1 MVHTSLAESSAPT
14 GHRVTA
20 RLRPAMLPSLP
31 DLLDRACRAFRQ
43 RSVTR
48 YGTDPKQGK
57 YLGEGAGHS
66 ITKQAQL
73 THSRSDHG
81 HARRTGKGRA
91 ACRPGR
97 RRPAG
102 RGGPV
107 AVLAAGAGGRRPRPG
122 GGGRG
127 RAGRRPGPVRGA
139 PEVAAELAEAA
150 VRLTPADQV
159 EEVRRRRV
167 AAGTTGSPP
176 GRSAVAGRTWPQHSR
191 PRRRGRRRRTCGSGW
206 ACCCSATE
214 TWPGR

>member
-91 ACRPGR
+91 AC
-97 RRPAG
+97 PAG
-102 RGGPV
+102 RDADRSGGTG
-107 AVLAAGAGGRRPRPG
+107 AAAGAGGRRPRPG

-127 RAGRRPGPVRGA
+127 RAGRRPGPVPGA

-150 VRLTPADQV
+150 VRLTPADQ
-159 EEVRRRRV
+159 
-167 AAGTTGSPP
+167 
-176 GRSAVAGRTWPQHSR
+176 
-191 PRRRGRRRRTCGSGW
+191 
-206 ACCCSATE
+206 
-214 TWPGR
+214 

>member
-107 AVLAAGAGGRRPRPG
+107 AVLAPAAGGRRVGSAGAIGQAGPACPAGRDADRSGGTGAAAGAGGRRPRPG

-127 RAGRRPGPVRGA
+127 RAGRRPGPVPGA

-150 VRLTPADQV
+150 VRLTLADQV

-176 GRSAVAGRTWPQHSR
+176 GDRKS
-191 PRRRGRRRRTCGSGW
+191 
-206 ACCCSATE
+206 
-214 TWPGR
+214 